1 MTSRPAGR
9 SRTAMAALS
18 VLVALLV
25 AGCGSS
31 GSGVKTQTPTSS
43 DPSITPTATTGTSSS
58 APTPITSKTPPTAP
72 PPASFGTAQPAVD
85 IMLKVQSAYS
95 TAIKDPARS
104 STTGF
109 DAMLAGQA
117 KNAFD
122 SSFAAAKSSGV
133 FYKGTPPTARIKIIS
148 NQVTSS
154 IPHVELVNC
163 PLDSST
169 DPLVAYYTATGKRFP
184 VGTPKVPPP
193 YSQTAK
199 VFKVNGRWV
208 LTQFTT
214 DNSKTCHA

>member
-1 MTSRPAGR
+1 MASRQAGR
-9 SRTAMAALS
+9 SRTALAALS

-31 GSGVKTQTPTSS
+31 GSGVKTQTLTSS

-58 APTPITSKTPPTAP
+58 ASTPISSKTPTAP
-72 PPASFGTAQPAVD
+72 PPSSFGTAQPAVD
-85 IMLKVQSAYS
+85 IVLKVQSAYS
-95 TAIKDPARS
+95 TAIKDPAHR

-109 DAMLAGQA
+109 DPMLAGQA

-122 SSFAAAKSSGV
+122 ASFAAAKSNGV
-133 FYKGTPPTARIKIIS
+133 YYKGTPPTARIKIIS

-199 VFKVNGRWV
+199 VFKVNGQWV

-214 DNSKTCHA
+214 DNSKTCRA